1 MHDGGFDPHTPS
13 SARIYDHL
21 LGGKDSFA
29 VDRSVAD
36 ELVTIFPE
44 IVELVAENRRFLARA
59 STWAA
64 RQGVRQFLDLG
75 CGMPTEPT
83 THDVVL
89 AVDPAA
95 KVVYV
100 DSDRVTISH
109 LRALSEHGNEGVSVI
124 EADVR
129 DVQGVLKAAAGS
141 LDLSL
146 PACVIMGGL
155 LHLFP
160 TAEARALVAGYVAA
174 LVPGSYLV
182 LSLGRGDGPRAVEF
196 FRAYSSWAGPAYNHS
211 AADVASF
218 FCSLPLVPPGLVD
231 AREWRPTVLRSAPLP
246 PRDGET
252 LAGVAGVTSQDP
264 RHAGS

>member
-13 SARIYDHL
+13 SARIYDYL

-36 ELVTIFPE
+36 ELITILPE
-44 IVELVAENRRFLARA
+44 LAELVAENRRFLARA
-59 STWAA
+59 SAWAA

-75 CGMPTEPT
+75 CGMPAEPT
-83 THDVVL
+83 THDVVQ
-89 AVDPAA
+89 AVDAAA

-100 DSDRVTISH
+100 EYDRVTISH
-109 LRALSEHGNEGVSVI
+109 LRALSEHGHEGVVSVVD
-124 EADVR
+124 ADVR
-129 DVQGVLKAAAGS
+129 DVPGVLKDVSAS
-141 LDLSL
+141 LDLSQ
-146 PACVIMGGL
+146 PACVILGCL

-160 TAEARALVAGYVAA
+160 VAEARAVVAGYIAA
-174 LVPGSYLV
+174 LAPGSFLV

-196 FRAYSSWAGPAYNHS
+196 FRAYSRWASPVWNHS

-218 FCSLPLVPPGLVD
+218 FGSLPLVPPGLVD
-231 AREWRPTVLRSAPLP
+231 AREWRPDVPPSEPLP

-252 LAGVAGVTSQDP
+252 LAGVAQVTS
-264 RHAGS
+264 

>member
-1 MHDGGFDPHTPS
+1 VHGGFDPQTPS
-13 SARIYDHL
+13 SARIYDYL

-36 ELVTIFPE
+36 ELIPIFPE
-44 IVELVAENRRFLARA
+44 LAELVSENRQFLARA

-75 CGMPTEPT
+75 CGMPAEPNT
-83 THDVVL
+83 YDVVH

-95 KVVYV
+95 KVAYV
-100 DSDRVTISH
+100 DCDRVTISH
-109 LRALSEHGNEGVSVI
+109 LRALSEHGNEAVVSVI

-129 DVQGVLKAAAGS
+129 DVPGVLKDVSGS
-141 LDLSL
+141 LDLSQ
-146 PACVIMGGL
+146 PACVILGCL

-160 TAEARALVAGYVAA
+160 AAEARAVVAGYIAA

-182 LSLGRGDGPRAVEF
+182 LSLGRGDGPRAIEF
-196 FRAYSSWAGPAYNHS
+196 FRAYSNWAGPAYNHS
-211 AADVASF
+211 AADAASF
-218 FCSLPLVPPGLVD
+218 FGSLPLVPPGLVD
-231 AREWRPTVLRSAPLP
+231 AREWRPDVPPSAPLP

-252 LAGVAGVTSQDP
+252 LAGVAQVT
-264 RHAGS
+264 G

>member
-1 MHDGGFDPHTPS
+1 VHDGGFDPHTPS
-13 SARIYDHL
+13 SARIYDYV

-36 ELVTIFPE
+36 ELIAIFPE
-44 IVELVAENRRFLARA
+44 LAELVAENRQFLARA

-75 CGMPTEPT
+75 CGMPAEPT
-83 THDVVL
+83 THDVVQ

-100 DSDRVTISH
+100 DCDRVTISH
-109 LRALSEHGNEGVSVI
+109 LRALSEHGHEGVVSVV

-129 DVQGVLKAAAGS
+129 DVPGVLREVSGS
-141 LDLSL
+141 LDLSQ
-146 PACVIMGGL
+146 PACVILGSL

-160 TAEARALVAGYVAA
+160 VAEGRAVVAGYIAA
-174 LVPGSYLV
+174 LAPGSYLI
-182 LSLGRGDGPRAVEF
+182 LSLGRGDGKRAVEF
-196 FRAYSSWAGPAYNHS
+196 FRAYSSWAGPVWNHS
-211 AADVASF
+211 PADVAGF
-218 FCSLPLVPPGLVD
+218 FGALPLVPPGLVD
-231 AREWRPTVLRSAPLP
+231 AKDWRPDIPPSGPLP

-252 LAGVAGVTSQDP
+252 LAGVAQVT
-264 RHAGS
+264 R